1 MPRMLIRILLWA
13 VWFVILCGVNRYLLE
28 PSWAQLVFTGVSI
41 AVMLTVQDKVCSRTE
56 TDGR

>member
-1 MPRMLIRILLWA
+1 MLIRILLWA